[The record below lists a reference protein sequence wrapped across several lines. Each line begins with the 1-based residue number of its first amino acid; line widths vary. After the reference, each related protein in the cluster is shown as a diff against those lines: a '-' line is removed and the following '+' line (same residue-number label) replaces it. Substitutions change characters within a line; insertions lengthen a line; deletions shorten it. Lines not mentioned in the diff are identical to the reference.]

1 MIIFAASKDSAHGEI
16 EPLLKAFND
25 EVVLLVPKI
34 SNANKSKIPL
44 SEDLSLVEKAT
55 AVIITGGPLTDW
67 TVDIAMRSKEAGI
80 PVHFLETS
88 MLNTERVVP
97 HNLGDLVEH
106 AFCGSPISKLAI
118 CDEMG
123 IVDQKVSVI
132 GYPLLDTITKREES
146 SDIKIRSL
154 LVALDDSVNEKQAIE
169 LLSLSRM
176 LQSLGYVV
184 TVRVANYDNSGG
196 ESKDL
201 SISKGSL
208 DEELLACDGVIG
220 MPGLLSVAAYAAGKP
235 VWHIKSHVND
245 SNKLYAKLSSP
256 IEDTMDPE
264 SSLFAPDMRNKY
276 ISEHIAG
283 PLDGRAGER
292 LRVLLM
298 LSELG

>member
-1 MIIFAASKDSAHGEI
+1 MIIFAAPKDSAHGEI
-16 EPLLKAFND
+16 EPLLEAFDD
-25 EVVLLVPKI
+25 EILLLVPKI
-34 SNANKSKIPL
+34 SSFDGSKITL

-55 AVIITGGPLTDW
+55 AVVITGGPLTDW
-67 TVDIAMRSKEAGI
+67 TVNIAMRSKEAGV

-88 MLNTERVVP
+88 MLNIERVVP

-106 AFCGSPISKLAI
+106 AFCGSPMSKLAI

-132 GYPLLDTITKREES
+132 GYPLLDIITKREES

-154 LVALDDSVNEKQAIE
+154 LIVLDDSVTKLQASE
-169 LLSLSRM
+169 LLSLSKL
-176 LQSLGYVV
+176 LQSLGYAV
-184 TVRVANYDNSGG
+184 TVRVANGDSSEGAN
-196 ESKDL
+196 KDL
-201 SISKGSL
+201 PVAEGSL

-220 MPGLLSVAAYAAGKP
+220 APGLLSVAAYAAGKP

-256 IEDTMDPE
+256 IEDVMDPE
-264 SSLFAPDMRNKY
+264 SSLFAPDMRNKD
-276 ISEHIAG
+276 ISAHIAG